1 MNPLRKII
9 TLAGVGLPSA
19 MIAALVLIV
28 LADVLARNLF
38 ATSIS
43 WAQEMAVILLIGS
56 VWLGLAGASLQ
67 GQMVGVSILTDRL
80 SPRNRRV
87 IETAADLCV
96 IAIAAATSHAAHAQM
111 ATARFT
117 KFLAL
122 GWPKWILA
130 AFLAVGMG
138 LVILARV
145 VDIATRLKER
155 RP

>member
-1 MNPLRKII
+1 MNILRKII
-9 TLAGVGLPSA
+9 ALAGVALPSA

-28 LADVLARNLF
+28 LSDVLARNLF

-67 GQMVGVSILTDRL
+67 GQLFGVSILTDRL
-80 SPRNRRV
+80 SSRNRRV
-87 IETAADLCV
+87 VETAADLCV
-96 IAIAAATSHAAHAQM
+96 IAIAAATVHAAHAQM
-111 ATARFT
+111 TTARFT
-117 KFLAL
+117 TFLAL

-130 AFLAVGMG
+130 ALLAVGMT
-138 LVILARV
+138 LVILGRLL
-145 VDIATRLKER
+145 DIATRLKER

>member
-1 MNPLRKII
+1 MTILRKAV
-9 TLAGVGLPSA
+9 TLAGVGLPTI

-28 LADVLARNLF
+28 LADVLARNMF

-56 VWLGLAGASLQ
+56 VWLGLAGASMR
-67 GQMVGVSILTDRL
+67 GQLFGISVLTDRL
-80 SPRNRRV
+80 PPKAKIVVESL
-87 IETAADLCV
+87 ADLCV
-96 IAIAAATSHAAHAQM
+96 IGIAAATVHAAHAQV

-117 KFLAL
+117 RFLAL

-130 AFLAVGMG
+130 ALLAVGMT
-138 LVILARV
+138 LVILVRLM
-145 VDIATRLKER
+145 DIAARLKEH